1 MSLGYE
7 VHIAVTF
14 LYKILVITVL
24 QMTLDIACEFNI
36 RLRLFGLLGEEIN
49 LIKNKPNCFILCAAV
64 TVKPLSKEERSISTV
79 FSIFCI
85 ILRPI
90 NISGKNRYTGLNYKL
105 LDGQLSSFLACY
117 CYDSHVR
124 ISELSRKIHLSNC
137 FCIVLCSCSS

>member
-64 TVKPLSKEERSISTV
+64 TVKPLEQGRKEYLNSILY
-79 FSIFCI
+79 
-85 ILRPI
+85 ILHYFKTHKYI
-90 NISGKNRYTGLNYKL
+90 WQK
-105 LDGQLSSFLACY
+105 
-117 CYDSHVR
+117 
-124 ISELSRKIHLSNC
+124 
-137 FCIVLCSCSS
+137 